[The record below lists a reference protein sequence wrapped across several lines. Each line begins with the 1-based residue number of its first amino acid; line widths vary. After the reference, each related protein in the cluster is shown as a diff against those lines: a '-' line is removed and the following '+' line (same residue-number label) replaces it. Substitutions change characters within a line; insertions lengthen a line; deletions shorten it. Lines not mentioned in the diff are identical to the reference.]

1 MPPTNSH
8 RSVEEITKVMD
19 KYGFLGHTAGF
30 VTDHAST
37 NMYPHLYFDP
47 TDKEEEEKIVRA
59 HDELAVTLFK
69 TGAVPF
75 KLAHFWKDKMSGTET
90 YMEFLSML
98 KEAIDSREIM
108 NKGVLGGI

>member
-1 MPPTNSH
+1 M
-8 RSVEEITKVMD
+8 
-19 KYGFLGHTAGF
+19 
-30 VTDHAST
+30 
-37 NMYPHLYFDP
+37 
-47 TDKEEEEKIVRA
+47 
-59 HDELAVTLFK
+59 TLFK